1 MNLCKKEQ
9 LKVLKLLLW
18 IEPTFEQGLSILDLA
33 NVEIDVP
40 RDDNERYLKMAIRLD
55 PSDPSIYFWE
65 KEY

>member
-55 PSDPSIYFWE
+55 PSDLSIYFWE

>member
-18 IEPTFEQGLSILDLA
+18 IEPAFEHGLAILDLA
-33 NVEIDVP
+33 NVEIEVP

-55 PSDPSIYFWE
+55 SRDPSIFFWE

>member
-9 LKVLKLLLW
+9 LKILKQLLR
-18 IEPTFEQGLSILDLA
+18 IEPTFEYCLTLLDLA

-55 PSDPSIYFWE
+55 PSDLSIYFWD

>member
-40 RDDNERYLKMAIRLD
+40 RDDNARILQPARLQLWR
-55 PSDPSIYFWE
+55 SA
-65 KEY
+65 KRAA